1 MSITAEI
8 PFLPLAYFENKF
20 IPFTEAKLSVAT
32 HALHYGTAAFGGLRG
47 TPDPNNPG
55 QILLFRLERHC
66 QRLSQSA
73 KFLNY
78 EITADKIY
86 QIIIDFVKKNQCNRP
101 FYIRPLVYSS
111 GLGIAPRLHGI
122 EKDFLVYGLEMDDYL
137 AADGVNCRISSWY
150 RQEDRSFPLRGK
162 ISAAYITSALAK
174 TEAVESGFD
183 EAILMNSQG
192 KVCEAT
198 GMNIFIIRNGQLI
211 TPSFDQDILEGI
223 TRDSVLT
230 IARDLGIPVIERP
243 VDKTELFIADE
254 VFLSGTAAKIT
265 PIKKIE
271 TFSLPPAKPI
281 TYQLKEKLSS
291 IVLNQEPKYQD
302 WITQVPL

>member
-1 MSITAEI
+1 
-8 PFLPLAYFENKF
+8 
-20 IPFTEAKLSVAT
+20 
-32 HALHYGTAAFGGLRG
+32 
-47 TPDPNNPG
+47 
-55 QILLFRLERHC
+55 
-66 QRLSQSA
+66 
-73 KFLNY
+73 
-78 EITADKIY
+78 
-86 QIIIDFVKKNQCNRP
+86 
-101 FYIRPLVYSS
+101 
-111 GLGIAPRLHGI
+111 
-122 EKDFLVYGLEMDDYL
+122 
-137 AADGVNCRISSWY
+137 
-150 RQEDRSFPLRGK
+150 LRGK

-265 PIKKIE
+265 PIKRIE
-271 TFSLPPAKPI
+271 TFSLPAAKPI

-302 WITQVPL
+302 WITKVPL

>member
-1 MSITAEI
+1 
-8 PFLPLAYFENKF
+8 
-20 IPFTEAKLSVAT
+20 
-32 HALHYGTAAFGGLRG
+32 
-47 TPDPNNPG
+47 
-55 QILLFRLERHC
+55 
-66 QRLSQSA
+66 
-73 KFLNY
+73 
-78 EITADKIY
+78 
-86 QIIIDFVKKNQCNRP
+86 
-101 FYIRPLVYSS
+101 
-111 GLGIAPRLHGI
+111 LHGI